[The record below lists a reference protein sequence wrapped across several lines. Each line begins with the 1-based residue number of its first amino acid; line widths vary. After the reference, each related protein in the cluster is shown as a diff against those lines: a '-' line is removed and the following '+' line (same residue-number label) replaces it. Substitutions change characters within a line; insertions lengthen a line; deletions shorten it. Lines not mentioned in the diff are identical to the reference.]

1 MIGSALIDAQRQ
13 SIEFTAN
20 FQERVVKANQELA
33 DSLTGMVD
41 TLPLPDVKAPTLIDT
56 DFVGQAFDITS
67 EWLQLNRQF
76 TEDLVAAW
84 MPKTPKK
91 AKK

>member
-20 FQERVVKANQELA
+20 VQERVVKANQELA
-33 DSLTGMVD
+33 ESLTGMVE
-41 TLPLPDVKAPTLIDT
+41 TLPLPDVKTPTLIDT

-84 MPKTPKK
+84 MPKAPKK